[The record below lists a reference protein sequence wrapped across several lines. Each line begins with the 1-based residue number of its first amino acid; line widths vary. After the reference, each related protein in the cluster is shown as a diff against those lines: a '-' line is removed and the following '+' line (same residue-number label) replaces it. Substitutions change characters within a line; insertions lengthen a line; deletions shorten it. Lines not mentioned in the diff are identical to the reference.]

1 MANKIL
7 QSECS
12 NTIKN
17 ALYAFRLY
25 AFIGNTVMS
34 ITNFS
39 TKALKLFKN
48 SIKETLIEVT
58 VDNEGS
64 ITFLGDPINVSWL
77 CSKTDQVFTVFEWY
91 MHAFYLYSAISWN
104 ESDQS
109 DNISLKVFS
118 PILKLRVCP

>member
-1 MANKIL
+1 MNLLPGNSFGLVKISYKIIELQNSSTLLTNNIL

-17 ALYAFRLY
+17 SLCAFRLY

-34 ITNFS
+34 VTNFS
-39 TKALKLFKN
+39 TKASKLFKN

-64 ITFLGDPINVSWL
+64 ITF
-77 CSKTDQVFTVFEWY
+77 F
-91 MHAFYLYSAISWN
+91 M
-104 ESDQS
+104 
-109 DNISLKVFS
+109 
-118 PILKLRVCP
+118 